1 MNRYT
6 IDGADWNFGIKSF
19 SDAVGSISINFLK
32 SDLTGPEELAAKFPK
47 YCKARISGV
56 TCRRDGAYR
65 TVFFCV
71 SLATNKVTGNVNET
85 AVKRRDKIL
94 SILNDLVL

>member
-6 IDGADWNFGIKSF
+6 IDGANWNFGIKSF
-19 SDAVGSISINFLK
+19 SDAASSITINFSK

-56 TCRRDGAYR
+56 TCRTEESYR
-65 TVFFCV
+65 TVCFCV
-71 SLATNKVTGNVNET
+71 SLATNKVTGKVNET
-85 AVKRRDKIL
+85 AVKRRAKIL